1 MNPFLLVLLLSLCTA
16 VLVFFLLSFARY
28 LLYLIFVFSNRKKK
42 NHERRI
48 EKVWFVACCY

>member
-42 NHERRI
+42 
-48 EKVWFVACCY
+48 KS